1 MIEIAVANRF
11 IYGRLAGDAQLTS
24 LAPGGVHELVAEV
37 GSEPPYVVYGFATGT
52 PLEVIGGITVWLTAS
67 YTIRAVIRGNDSETL
82 LPIAQRIRDLLHLTS
97 GPATGGMVFVLR
109 ETQPV
114 YYPEDD
120 QGQTW
125 LHAGGQYEIL
135 AQRA

>member
-11 IYGRLAGDAQLTS
+11 IYARLSGDATLTG
-24 LAPGGVHELVAEV
+24 LAPGGIHENVAEV
-37 GSEPPYVVYGFATGT
+37 GSEPPFVVYAFAGGT
-52 PLEVIGGITVWLTAS
+52 PLEVIGGVTVWLNAS
-67 YTIRAVIRGNDSETL
+67 YTIRAIIRGNDSETI
-82 LPIAQRIRDLLHLTS
+82 LPIAERIRALLHLTS
-97 GPATGGMVFVLR
+97 GPATGGLVFVLR
-109 ETQPV
+109 ETAPV

-120 QGQTW
+120 QGQAW